1 MHKFFNLF
9 LFLLIFFNVSH
20 LHPFVVINDLSPDEI
35 WTKTEFV
42 LSGHV
47 GYSGYINVNQTMDAN
62 LFYIFW
68 ESLDQNPDAPVLLWL
83 QGGPGC
89 SSLWGLFKENGP
101 LLIQSDGSL
110 LTNPWTWNNNY
121 AILYIDNPVGA
132 GFSYSTNPKGYVT
145 SESQM
150 SQDLY
155 TGLKVFFAKYTKYSA
170 NDFYV
175 FGESYAGKY
184 VPAIAYRI
192 HEDGNKLN
200 MKGFGIGDGLSDPSL
215 QTNYFADYSYSTGL
229 LDEQERIDI
238 KLLEADLL
246 LQIENQEWDNCLD
259 NFEKITNEISELS
272 GGINKYDIRLY
283 QPYDSK
289 PITNFLN
296 LQSVKDTFGANADW
310 EFCAKETRNGLKIDF
325 CQSVKPLVDVLIQSG
340 YQALFYSGQFDLIVN
355 YMGSS
360 NFIEQINWSGK
371 QNWLESDRIV
381 WKNNDEVVGYVK
393 NYQNLYH
400 ILINKAG
407 HMSPMNQPQNTLDM
421 VSRFINNK
429 PFS

>member
-1 MHKFFNLF
+1 MLKIF
-9 LFLLIFFNVSH
+9 LFLLIFFSLGS

-42 LSGHV
+42 MSEHV

-62 LFYIFW
+62 LFYTFW
-68 ESLDQNPDAPVLLWL
+68 ESLDENPNAPVLLWL

-132 GFSYSTNPKGYVT
+132 GYSYVTNPKGYVT

-155 TGLKVFFAKYTKYSA
+155 TALKVFFSKYTKYST

-184 VPAIAYRI
+184 VPAICYRI
-192 HEDGNKLN
+192 HEDGNQLN
-200 MKGFGIGDGLSDPSL
+200 LKGFGIGDGFSDPIP
-215 QTNYFADYSYSTGL
+215 QVNYFADYSYSTGL
-229 LDEQERIDI
+229 IDEKERIDI
-238 KLLEADLL
+238 KLLEADLK
-246 LQIENQEWDNCLD
+246 LQIENQEWDNCLE
-259 NFEKITNEISELS
+259 NFLQILHQISEFA
-272 GGINKYDIRLY
+272 GGINYYDIRRY
-283 QPYDSK
+283 QPYDSQ
-289 PITNFLN
+289 PITKFLN
-296 LQSVKDTFGANADW
+296 SQSVKDTLGANADW
-310 EFCAKETRNGLKIDF
+310 EDCSTNVQDYLKIDF
-325 CQSVKPLVDVLIQSG
+325 CKSVKPLVDVLIQSG
-340 YQALFYSGQFDLIVN
+340 YKALFYSGQFDLIVN

-360 NFIEQINWSGK
+360 DFIEQINWSGK
-371 QNWLESDRIV
+371 QNWIDSDRIV

-393 NYQNLYH
+393 NYQNLFH
-400 ILINKAG
+400 IFINKAG
-407 HMSPMNQPQNTLDM
+407 HMSPMDQPQNTLDM